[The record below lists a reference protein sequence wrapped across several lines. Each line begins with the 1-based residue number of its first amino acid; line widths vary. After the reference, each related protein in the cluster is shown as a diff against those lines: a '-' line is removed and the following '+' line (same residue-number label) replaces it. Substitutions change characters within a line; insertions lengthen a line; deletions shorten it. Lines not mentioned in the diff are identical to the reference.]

1 MVVAARAAGRAVIDG
16 PWLGTAADD
25 AFTRDRERARALGFD
40 GTWVIH
46 PAQVEAATRTYSP
59 SAEQLDW
66 AERVVSALEQ
76 SVSGGAGAVAL
87 DGQML
92 DEAVALRARAV
103 LARAEAV
110 R

>member
-1 MVVAARAAGRAVIDG
+1 M
-16 PWLGTAADD
+16 
-25 AFTRDRERARALGFD
+25 
-40 GTWVIH
+40 
-46 PAQVEAATRTYSP
+46 
-59 SAEQLDW
+59 AEQLDW